1 MRDVKMKKIIIAD
14 SLKNFIEQDV
24 SLIAGY
30 DNKVFY
36 IKTAREAL
44 DIHRKERANLII
56 ITLDYPDL
64 SCERICSAIRG
75 DEVLKTVSIL
85 IVCSEKL
92 SDIERCL
99 RCGASDYITHPLSPA
114 AFLLKVSRLLNVSE
128 RTSYRVIVK
137 AVNMDDHKAAHIFCS
152 SKNISSSGLL
162 LETDAVFNKGNKLI
176 CSFFLPNSIRIV
188 ADGEIMRI
196 HEKENGL
203 KEYGVRFIDIPH
215 SVELQIAS
223 FVENWLKRKISHS

>member
-1 MRDVKMKKIIIAD
+1 MKKIIIAD
-14 SLKNFIEQDV
+14 SLKDFIKQHV
-24 SLIAGY
+24 SQIAGY

-36 IKTAREAL
+36 IKSAQEAL
-44 DIHRKERANLII
+44 DLHRKERANLII
-56 ITLDYPDL
+56 ITLDYSDL
-64 SCERICSAIRG
+64 SCEQLCSFIRG
-75 DEVLKTVSIL
+75 DEVLKVVSIL

-99 RCGASDYITHPLSPA
+99 RCGASDYITQPVSPA
-114 AFLLKVSRLLNVSE
+114 AFLWKVSRLLNVSE
-128 RTSYRVIVK
+128 RTRYRVIVK
-137 AVNMDDHKAAHIFCS
+137 VVNMDDIKAAHVFCA

-162 LETDAVFNKGNKLI
+162 LETNVIFSKGDKLT

>member
-14 SLKNFIEQDV
+14 SLKDFIEQHV
-24 SLIAGY
+24 SRIAGY

-36 IKTAREAL
+36 IKSAQEAL
-44 DIHRKERANLII
+44 DLHRKERANLII
-56 ITLDYPDL
+56 ITLDYSDL
-64 SCERICSAIRG
+64 SCEQLCSFIRG
-75 DEVLKTVSIL
+75 DEVLKVVSIL

-99 RCGASDYITHPLSPA
+99 RCGASDYITQPVSPA
-114 AFLLKVSRLLNVSE
+114 AFLLKALRLLNVSE

-137 AVNMDDHKAAHIFCS
+137 VVNMDDNKAAHVFCA
-152 SKNISSSGLL
+152 SKNISSSGVL
-162 LETDAVFNKGNKLI
+162 LETDTIINKGDKLT
-176 CSFFLPNSIRIV
+176 CSFFLPNSIRVV
-188 ADGEIMRI
+188 AEGEIMRI

-203 KEYGVRFIDIPH
+203 KEYGVRFIDIPP

-223 FVENWLKRKISHS
+223 FVENWMKRKKRYS

>member
-1 MRDVKMKKIIIAD
+1 MKKIIIAD
-14 SLKNFIEQDV
+14 SLKDFIEQDV
-24 SLIAGY
+24 NLIAGY
-30 DNKVFY
+30 DNKIFY
-36 IKTAREAL
+36 IKTAQEAL

-64 SCERICSAIRG
+64 SCERICSAIRR

-85 IVCSEKL
+85 VVCSEKL

-99 RCGASDYITHPLSPA
+99 RCGASDYITHPVSPA

-137 AVNMDDHKAAHIFCS
+137 VVNMDDTRAAHIFCA

-162 LETDAVFNKGNKLI
+162 LETDVIFDKGNKLI

-196 HEKENGL
+196 REKENGI

-223 FVENWLKRKISHS
+223 FVENWLKRKTSHG

>member
-1 MRDVKMKKIIIAD
+1 MRNVKMKKIIIAD
-14 SLKNFIEQDV
+14 SLKNFIEQHV

-36 IKTAREAL
+36 IKSAREAL

-56 ITLDYPDL
+56 ITLDCSDL
-64 SCERICSAIRG
+64 SCEQLCSVIRE
-75 DEVLKTVSIL
+75 DEVLKVVSIL

-99 RCGASDYITHPLSPA
+99 RCGASDYITEPVSPA
-114 AFLLKVSRLLNVSE
+114 AFLWKVSRLLNVSE

-137 AVNMDDHKAAHIFCS
+137 VVNMEDNKAAHVFCA
-152 SKNISSSGLL
+152 SKNISSSGVL
-162 LETDAVFNKGNKLI
+162 LETDTIFNKGDKLR

-196 HEKENGL
+196 REKENGL
-203 KEYGVRFIDIPH
+203 KEYGVRFFDIPP
-215 SVELQIAS
+215 SVELQIAT
-223 FVENWLKRKISHS
+223 FVENWLKRKKNYN